1 MTGGPHRDDVGDMT
15 SVQVEVQVR
24 GALRRLTW
32 TDHGVRG
39 DSDAIDRLLRNA
51 GDLDDEVAFLRAVR
65 QAFGDRIT
73 TRLTE
78 PLPAGELPRLRPAS

>member
-1 MTGGPHRDDVGDMT
+1 MTGGPHRDDVGDTT

-39 DSDAIDRLLRNA
+39 DRDAIDRLLRNA
-51 GDLDDEVAFLRAVR
+51 ADLDDEVAFLRAVR

-73 TRLTE
+73 TRVTE
-78 PLPAGELPRLRPAS
+78 PLPGGALPRLRPAS